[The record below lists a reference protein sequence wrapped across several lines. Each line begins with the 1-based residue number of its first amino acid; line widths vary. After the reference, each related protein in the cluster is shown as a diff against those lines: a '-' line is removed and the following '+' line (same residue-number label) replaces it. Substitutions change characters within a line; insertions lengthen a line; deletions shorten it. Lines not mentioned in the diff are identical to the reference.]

1 MHTRR
6 CLVRLYITLIL
17 VVGLVVMI
25 SGLAMAKQVELKW
38 LMRSNPFENKW
49 QREVVV
55 PKFEALHPNIKI
67 NLIVVPFDDVDPKLS
82 VMVAAGDPP
91 DIFSQ
96 WGASGFN
103 DYYRRNLLL
112 ELTEYIERD
121 MNKDD
126 FVPGIFDIYAVNG
139 KYYSVPQVTNFGN
152 MMVYN
157 KDLFAQAGLPD
168 LPCDWNDPSWT
179 WDEMVNYAKKLTKDY
194 GKGLQA
200 QYGIAATRE
209 VHHWAYIWGADP
221 YLPEHYTTGIA
232 PKSNLDDPDVI
243 AALQAVADLT
253 YKHKVAPN
261 PAETTALETLGHIFS
276 TGKVGMAFS
285 LSTQAYGNFQEAPF
299 QWGLA
304 PVPRVRDNKT
314 ALYNGTWFIAKDSKH
329 KDEAWTFVKYLLTEE
344 AARDMS
350 VATGFLVPHRATV
363 DDWIELFVEPTGMDV
378 ASLLQVI
385 TQYPE
390 NCVENTNHLF
400 VDWPQINTTL
410 TQGLDALWLGKV
422 DAETAISEVKP
433 RVDQIIARTYEKYKD
448 R

>member
-1 MHTRR
+1 
-6 CLVRLYITLIL
+6 
-17 VVGLVVMI
+17 
-25 SGLAMAKQVELKW
+25 
-38 LMRSNPFENKW
+38 
-49 QREVVV
+49 
-55 PKFEALHPNIKI
+55 
-67 NLIVVPFDDVDPKLS
+67 
-82 VMVAAGDPP
+82 
-91 DIFSQ
+91 
-96 WGASGFN
+96 
-103 DYYRRNLLL
+103 
-112 ELTEYIERD
+112 
-121 MNKDD
+121 
-126 FVPGIFDIYAVNG
+126 
-139 KYYSVPQVTNFGN
+139 
-152 MMVYN
+152 
-157 KDLFAQAGLPD
+157 
-168 LPCDWNDPSWT
+168 
-179 WDEMVNYAKKLTKDY
+179 
-194 GKGLQA
+194 
-200 QYGIAATRE
+200 
-209 VHHWAYIWGADP
+209 
-221 YLPEHYTTGIA
+221 
-232 PKSNLDDPDVI
+232 
-243 AALQAVADLT
+243 
-253 YKHKVAPN
+253 
-261 PAETTALETLGHIFS
+261 
-276 TGKVGMAFS
+276 
-285 LSTQAYGNFQEAPF
+285 
-299 QWGLA
+299 LA